1 MRGDGPQ
8 ARQVNAGSVVYA
20 IGEDRT
26 SPWLE
31 AIGGIRGDH
40 VPGWAPSPCRLPGPV
55 TRYGAVVTATQ
66 ARPSERQPV
75 SVCGAGCAWAE
86 PGRSAR
92 GAVGVWASGRE
103 HTRALG
109 LQGGAQ
115 LGRNYGL
122 WAASSSCSAR
132 DGLPLY
138 LDAQRLSLEFVGAA
152 DAWAAGR
159 GSSLQELVRSYI
171 YHRTPCT

>member
-1 MRGDGPQ
+1 MPAPRTRYEVRCG
-8 ARQVNAGSVVYA
+8 R
-20 IGEDRT
+20 DRDSST
-26 SPWLE
+26 
-31 AIGGIRGDH
+31 
-40 VPGWAPSPCRLPGPV
+40 RLPSASKCVRG
-55 TRYGAVVTATQ
+55 R
-66 ARPSERQPV
+66 
-75 SVCGAGCAWAE
+75 VCGAE
-86 PGRSAR
+86 PRRSAR

-159 GSSLQELVRSYI
+159 GSSLQELVRSYTTVL
-171 YHRTPCT
+171 RT